1 MVVQSVAFS
10 HKKSVPITSM
20 MMRCDEPVEV
30 VVGLEERRVGIIT
43 NLARS
48 SCCGSCCKDL
58 VSAEN
63 AELLLSDGGGVQAEV
78 VVEEPVVTDCPCFG

>member
-1 MVVQSVAFS
+1 VVVQSVAFS

-48 SCCGSCCKDL
+48 SCGSCCKDL